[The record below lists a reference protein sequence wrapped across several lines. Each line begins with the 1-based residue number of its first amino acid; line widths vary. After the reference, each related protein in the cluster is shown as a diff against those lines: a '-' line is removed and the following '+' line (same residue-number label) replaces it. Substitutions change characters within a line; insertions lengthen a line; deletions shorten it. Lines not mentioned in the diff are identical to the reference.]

1 MFFDGELPSVVDEA
15 YKVAVE
21 RDLKTVG
28 KKLKQ
33 VKSLPKGYDVTCGN
47 ITVKLGLS
55 AHNKLQKQI
64 LEEFVPNFASGSELL
79 YIGDTSD
86 RTLQRDDKRL
96 SELGIKILEDTSK
109 LPDIILYDLLDND
122 VKKSVS
128 IYDES
133 FKKLSKRDKDS
144 ILHFIDYFLT
154 K

>member
-1 MFFDGELPSVVDEA
+1 MGRFPVSIYGN
-15 YKVAVE
+15 
-21 RDLKTVG
+21 LKRRTNSKNESYS

-96 SELGIKILEDTSK
+96 SEL
-109 LPDIILYDLLDND
+109 
-122 VKKSVS
+122 KS
-128 IYDES
+128 
-133 FKKLSKRDKDS
+133 
-144 ILHFIDYFLT
+144 
-154 K
+154 